1 MQLNSS
7 SSTDIK
13 KRNDYMSQSIE
24 VESKDVM
31 SGMKLASK
39 KNSVTTLQTPMA
51 LKLPKE
57 V

>member
-31 SGMKLASK
+31 SGAKLASK
-39 KNSVTTLQTPMA
+39 KNSVTALQTPMA